1 MAELREWIEEEFAER
16 RAEPNSSL
24 GQAFRYVL
32 RHWEGLT
39 RFLTVAGVPLDN
51 NTAERALK
59 RAVLLRKNALFY
71 KNEHGASVGAILQSL
86 IETCRL
92 NGVGAWEYLLTLM
105 RNRSEARANP
115 AAHLPWSHAREEPEE
130 ECELRAA

>member
-1 MAELREWIEEEFAER
+1 VWRQSVKHGFEAER
-16 RAEPNSSL
+16 RGRPRRL
-24 GQAFRYVL
+24 G
-32 RHWEGLT
+32 
-39 RFLTVAGVPLDN
+39 N
-51 NTAERALK
+51 ERALK

-92 NGVGAWEYLLTLM
+92 NGVSAWEYLLTLM

-115 AAHLPWSHAREEPEE
+115 AAYLPWSYAREEPEE
-130 ECELRAA
+130 EGELRAAWETEPESTFRHWEANPACSGNPL

>member
-1 MAELREWIEEEFAER
+1 QVVHLVALPGRSDWKLLKLLDLEFASSIR
-16 RAEPNSSL
+16 RAEGTL
-24 GQAFRYVL
+24 
-32 RHWEGLT
+32 
-39 RFLTVAGVPLDN
+39 
-51 NTAERALK
+51 
-59 RAVLLRKNALFY
+59 LLRKNALFY

-92 NGVGAWEYLLTLM
+92 NSVGAWEYLLALM

-115 AAHLPWSHAREEPEE
+115 AAYLPWSYAREEPEE

>member
-1 MAELREWIEEEFAER
+1 MIA
-16 RAEPNSSL
+16 
-24 GQAFRYVL
+24 
-32 RHWEGLT
+32 
-39 RFLTVAGVPLDN
+39 FLTVAGVPLDN
-51 NTAERALK
+51 NVAERALK

-115 AAHLPWSHAREEPEE
+115 AAYLPWSYAREEPEE